1 MCLVTTGPLSQEAV
15 TTRPPAS
22 LDAATAQDAGAT
34 GRFAEEDAR

>member
-1 MCLVTTGPLSQEAV
+1 MCLVTTGPLSQQAV

-22 LDAATAQDAGAT
+22 LGAAAARDAGAA

>member
-22 LDAATAQDAGAT
+22 LGFAAARDADAA